1 MPSDS
6 LKSHINHY
14 PVPSLQDNADPTHY
28 DATYDLPSTKCLGT
42 FRTMATGCSSPPENR
57 PLNPNVMFP
66 PMTPPSHASSDY
78 YHPGGDEGVSPKV
91 FAKFPFSFVGALRV
105 LTIALSIVL
114 IVLEIK
120 GRYSGLSGLFITFAI
135 LQFFWLIL
143 ALLTQGRGRR
153 GGRRRGCTI
162 DLGFV
167 KCIFGR
173 RGRDDD
179 AHEGGGMGMLAW
191 MDDGGSKESMMMGL
205 VYTALDVIFAAN
217 AFTTGVLAADEA
229 DFWIWQDHAAIAV
242 IAILIGVFDCAIAV
256 AEQFAIFKRAKVQ
269 VMWDTDEED
278 DLASHKYRI
287 RLPQHPEQR
296 HATMS
301 VAA

>member
-14 PVPSLQDNADPTHY
+14 PVLSFQDNTDPLHCDTI
-28 DATYDLPSTKCLGT
+28 YDLPSTKCLGT
-42 FRTMATGCSSPPENR
+42 FRTMATGCSSPAENR

-66 PMTPPSHASSDY
+66 PMTPPSHASSDHHY
-78 YHPGGDEGVSPKV
+78 PSGDDGGSSKV
-91 FAKFPFSFVGALRV
+91 FARFPFSFVGALRV
-105 LTIALSIVL
+105 PTIALSIVL
-114 IVLEIK
+114 VVLEIK

-135 LQFFWLIL
+135 LQLIWLVL
-143 ALLTQGRGRR
+143 ALLTQGRCRR

-179 AHEGGGMGMLAW
+179 TYEGVGMGMLAW
-191 MDDGGSKESMMMGL
+191 MNDDGSKPSKMMGL
-205 VYTALDVIFAAN
+205 MYTAFDIIFASM
-217 AFTTGVLAADEA
+217 AFTTGVLAANEEDY
-229 DFWIWQDHAAIAV
+229 WQWYDHVAIAV
-242 IAILIGVFDCAIAV
+242 IAILVGVFDFVIAL

-278 DLASHKYRI
+278 DLGSHKYRI
-287 RLPQHPEQR
+287 RLPPHPEQR
-296 HATMS
+296 HATLS
-301 VAA
+301 IAA